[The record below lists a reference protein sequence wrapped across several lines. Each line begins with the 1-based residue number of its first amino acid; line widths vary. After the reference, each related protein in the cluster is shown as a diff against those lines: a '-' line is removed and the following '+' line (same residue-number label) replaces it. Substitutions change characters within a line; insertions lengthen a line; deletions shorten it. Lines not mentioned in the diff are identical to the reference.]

1 MTKFISRRNTN
12 VDFSFIAKNPAT
24 ILIAGG
30 VLFLLIGKELWGVL
44 LIILGVVLHLI
55 WLKGKGRI

>member
-1 MTKFISRRNTN
+1 MKKIFSKCAK

-30 VLFLLIGKELWGVL
+30 VLFLLISKEAWGVI
-44 LIILGVVLHLI
+44 LIGLGVVLHLV
-55 WLKGKGRI
+55 WLKGGI